1 MFTGKKHEDMCPA
14 HHKMSVPSTTNTDM
28 ILVSIS
34 SDGFLTL
41 MNDGGELR
49 SDIRLPDNEML
60 ANSVKAKFES
70 VGDNEDVLVSDES
83 VHKTPKRRTES
94 NLLSWSSLK
103 RLGKAGYPSTAHN
116 VRCWYAF
123 WDCNCWA
130 YWAGNFRSCN
140 PFCNVKKTSR
150 S

>member
-1 MFTGKKHEDMCPA
+1 MNLHSPTTDKYFQVAFVGIDMFTGKKHEDMCLA

-60 ANSVKAKFES
+60 ANCVKAKFES
-70 VGDNEDVLVSDES
+70 VGDNEDVLVSCES
-83 VHKTPKRRTES
+83 VQKTPKK
-94 NLLSWSSLK
+94 LSLSGEMLDLHVAIVHHVSSSLWVSHCRSSCATK
-103 RLGKAGYPSTAHN
+103 
-116 VRCWYAF
+116 
-123 WDCNCWA
+123 CNNN
-130 YWAGNFRSCN
+130 GLF
-140 PFCNVKKTSR
+140 
-150 S
+150 

>member
-1 MFTGKKHEDMCPA
+1 MNLHSPTTDTYFQVAFVGIDMFTGKKHEDMCPA
-14 HHKMSVPSTTNTDM
+14 HHKMSVPRTTNTDM

-70 VGDNEDVLVSDES
+70 VGDNEDVLVSDEL
-83 VHKTPKRRTES
+83 VHKTPKK
-94 NLLSWSSLK
+94 LSHINEVVK
-103 RLGKAGYPSTAHN
+103 
-116 VRCWYAF
+116 CWI
-123 WDCNCWA
+123 C
-130 YWAGNFRSCN
+130 
-140 PFCNVKKTSR
+140 T
-150 S
+150 